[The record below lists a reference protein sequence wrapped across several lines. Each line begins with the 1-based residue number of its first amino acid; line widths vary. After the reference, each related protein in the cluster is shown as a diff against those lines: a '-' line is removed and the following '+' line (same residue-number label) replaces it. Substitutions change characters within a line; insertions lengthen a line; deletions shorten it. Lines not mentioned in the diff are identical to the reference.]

1 MQPAIA
7 ASLLSPLLLSNI
19 YTLLCVPFSINSSNM
34 LLLKTDSLLDVLI
47 SGGPVIIPIILLLI
61 LAIYIMVERYLT
73 IRAANADSEEFM
85 KQVRAY
91 VLKGNLEGAK
101 GLCQSRNDPF
111 ARMILKGISRL
122 GTASLSDIRQAVE
135 NAGELEILRLERR
148 LPILATI
155 AGAAPMLGFLGT
167 VMGMIAAFNAIV
179 AGGGDVNAVDL
190 ADGISVAMTTTAA
203 GLIVGIPAYLAYNT
217 LTSMISR
224 VVYKLEITSID
235 FIDLLQEPA

>member
-1 MQPAIA
+1 MLPAIA
-7 ASLLSPLLLSNI
+7 ASLLLPLLLSNI